1 MQSIRNQFLLM
12 ATVFQGSIAVFAFAL
27 AWLLRI
33 NPIDKFDVTAQAVA
47 VGVAGTLPMLL
58 LFAITYRFPIGPFG
72 RIKRFLVDGL
82 GPYLSECRW
91 YDLAWVAFLAG
102 FSEELLFRAV
112 LQQCLN
118 QWGTVPSLLISNIVF
133 GAVHSVTLLYP
144 FLAGLLGLY
153 LGTLFQFASSGN
165 LLVPTITHSLYD
177 FIAFLFVRRTYVNQ
191 LKLLKSTEA
200 AVENE
205 QGN

>member
-1 MQSIRNQFLLM
+1 M

-33 NPIDKFDVTAQAVA
+33 NPFDKFDVTAQAVA

-82 GPYLSECRW
+82 GLYLSECRW

-102 FSEELLFRAV
+102 FSEELLFRAEIGRAV
-112 LQQCLN
+112 QQECRDRSRM
-118 QWGTVPSLLISNIVF
+118 PSS
-133 GAVHSVTLLYP
+133 A
-144 FLAGLLGLY
+144 
-153 LGTLFQFASSGN
+153 
-165 LLVPTITHSLYD
+165 
-177 FIAFLFVRRTYVNQ
+177 
-191 LKLLKSTEA
+191 
-200 AVENE
+200 
-205 QGN
+205 